1 MVKKTPVWQLVGT
14 RMFETKGEAEKF
26 AIAERK
32 RKGDSGQKTRYEID
46 MDPGSGQFRVREYYY
61 ATDSKGRL
69 V

>member
-14 RMFETKGEAEKF
+14 RMFETKGAAEKF
-26 AIAERK
+26 AIEERK
-32 RKGDSGQKTRYEID
+32 RKAEAGSKTRYEID

>member
-14 RMFETKGEAEKF
+14 RMFETKGAAEKF
-26 AIAERK
+26 AIEERK
-32 RKGDSGQKTRYEID
+32 RKSEAGSKTRYEID
-46 MDPGSGQFRVREYYY
+46 MDPSSGQFRVREYYY

>member
-1 MVKKTPVWQLVGT
+1 
-14 RMFETKGEAEKF
+14 MFETKGEAEKF
-26 AIAERK
+26 AVAERK

-61 ATDSKGRL
+61 AADSKGRL